1 MPMRKINCFLC
12 FFLPLWDNMGE
23 YDTEKRD
30 KLNNLPDL
38 GMEWRRKRRGCVVWA
53 FSSLSLGERGEVCF
67 SCVLRRISFK

>member
-1 MPMRKINCFLC
+1 MRSSCQCIVREYTGKNIKKTDAHEENQLFSV

-38 GMEWRRKRRGCVVWA
+38 GME
-53 FSSLSLGERGEVCF
+53 
-67 SCVLRRISFK
+67 

>member
-1 MPMRKINCFLC
+1 MRKINCFLC

-38 GMEWRRKRRGCVVWA
+38 GMEWRRKRRGCVVW
-53 FSSLSLGERGEVCF
+53 FFG
-67 SCVLRRISFK
+67 LRVKYTPEIGFNLLKFIPL